1 MAWARFDDAFVG
13 HPKVAPRSSV
23 AFRLCVT
30 AIVECSRHLTDGAI
44 ARDVPATWPAAPRG
58 RALAAAIAELVTAR
72 LWEVTPDGWAVHDYL
87 DWNPSAADVR
97 AKRELRSE
105 AGSKGGKRSAEA
117 RASGQANAK
126 QMLEQMPS
134 EPLIHVSTLSRPVPA
149 SPVPSEP
156 EREIDR
162 AREASPT
169 PAQTPPVA
177 PVPPGSI
184 GTACERVS
192 QELRAI
198 TGRAWPSDAHVQ
210 AFGWIAQQPP
220 ADWAAVRAGIA
231 ADPWSRQYPSRVTPK
246 HIVASWPKYLT
257 PDPAGPLKSD
267 ADAEAERKDE
277 RRRADIAAQTAKIDA
292 ELRGD
297 AAPTADELRALT
309 ARIGRA
315 LG

>member
-1 MAWARFDDAFVG
+1 M
-13 HPKVAPRSSV
+13 KVPVVRINVVDRRS
-23 AFRLCVT
+23 VT
-30 AIVECSRHLTDGAI
+30 L
-44 ARDVPATWPAAPRG
+44 
-58 RALAAAIAELVTAR
+58 ALAMQT
-72 LWEVTPDGWAVHDYL
+72 G
-87 DWNPSAADVR
+87 ADVR
-97 AKRELRSE
+97 TV
-105 AGSKGGKRSAEA
+105 SKWLTG
-117 RASGQANAK
+117 
-126 QMLEQMPS
+126 
-134 EPLIHVSTLSRPVPA
+134 LSVN
-149 SPVPSEP
+149 SPVDFAL
-156 EREIDR
+156 DR
-162 AREASPT
+162 AATDLGIDEAVAGMRTDGP
-169 PAQTPPVA
+169 PAPDAPPALASA

-210 AFGWIAQQPP
+210 AFGWIAAQPP
-220 ADWAAVRAGIA
+220 ADWVAVRAGIA
-231 ADPWSRQYPSRVTPK
+231 ADPWARQYPSRCTPK

-267 ADAEAERKDE
+267 VDAEAERKDE

-297 AAPTADELRALT
+297 QVPTADEIRALT